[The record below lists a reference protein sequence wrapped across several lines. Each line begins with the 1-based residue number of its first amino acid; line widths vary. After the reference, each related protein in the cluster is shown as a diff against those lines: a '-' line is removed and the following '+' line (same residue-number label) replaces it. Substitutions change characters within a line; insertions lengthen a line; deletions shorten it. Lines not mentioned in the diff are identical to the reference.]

1 GRGDNNRESEYRRS
15 LASSS
20 TSSSRDDRHHRDDHS
35 RSGNVAGTTSST
47 SKFDLIQPSPTVI
60 IQSLHLEAQ
69 EKDIE
74 AILKED
80 GFVARNVSVIR
91 ERNSESRGFAFVDF
105 DNENMARDWIIKRQQ
120 KLVILGQRSV
130 LNYSRNKK
138 QQQPNQQQP
147 THVADWTCNKC
158 NGLNF
163 GSRHKFGEPFVCFKC
178 NTIRDE
184 SDVQRQD
191 QHQQNKDSSVCA
203 NPCNVLMIR
212 GMDFSTEEEKI
223 RMEVVKLTSK
233 VLYDVRLIRDKITD
247 MSRGFAFIELGT
259 TEDAQELMEVIERMD
274 PPFEIDG
281 RRITVG
287 YARNGYNAPLGGK
300 KTSTGVVSKETAAQ
314 NALAQATAAN
324 PNSTPL
330 EYSSHN
336 VTGALQ
342 NPSSTGPTDGS
353 SASTTALAIQG
364 FTYDAASGYY
374 YDSNTG
380 LYYDSSTGYYYNSTT
395 EQWLQWDGTQYHVIN
410 QDGSLAGQPSQ
421 QKQQQ
426 QHAIKQPPPPST
438 PNPAAAHQTQQQQQQ
453 HYTQQNQ
460 YSQQLQPQQLSKS
473 ISTPAQNALMIA
485 SDQHQ
490 KNQLQAGTPGQ
501 QASGESVQL
510 GFQKPKSARKIAKD
524 MERWAKKLNTQT
536 ETKKA
541 AVKQAQQE
549 LRMLEQKEE
558 ELRKKIQIGSS
569 LTESLATV
577 AKAKDGIRSLFV
589 PDNDEEGSVL
599 KLGSALQSNNQKPRS
614 SLVADYPDDDFDNDN
629 DVIDESQFVDLSK
642 MACLLCQRQLT
653 SQENLTKHL
662 TMSQLHKQNLEKYKR
677 SKKNKR

>member
-1 GRGDNNRESEYRRS
+1 MAAPGYGSRQQMHGNRGNNFNNGRFDSNQGNFRNHGNGNDHFRNDGNRRNFTNNGDPFRNNSDPYRDNEGRQGNINDPFREDNNKEHYSNHENFINDSDPYRNDGNQGNFHGNQTGNYGQEHDNRFVNTNEGHFNAQRENNFGGEDDFCHPKLRGGGRVSPRLDKPEHRSYDEVVGRDYNSRSPDRRQERRRGDYDRDYSSRRRRSRTRSRSRERNSSRSSRNRSRSRERRRERSPGYRHERDDSRDRRASRYEREGRDNGDNNRESEYRRS

-20 TSSSRDDRHHRDDHS
+20 TSLSRDDRYHRDDHS
-35 RSGNVAGTTSST
+35 RTGNVAGTTSST

-80 GFVARNVSVIR
+80 GFVAKNVSVIR

-138 QQQPNQQQP
+138 QQQPNQQQQP

-259 TEDAQELMEVIERMD
+259 TEV
-274 PPFEIDG
+274 F
-281 RRITVG
+281 
-287 YARNGYNAPLGGK
+287 
-300 KTSTGVVSKETAAQ
+300 
-314 NALAQATAAN
+314 
-324 PNSTPL
+324 
-330 EYSSHN
+330 
-336 VTGALQ
+336 
-342 NPSSTGPTDGS
+342 
-353 SASTTALAIQG
+353 
-364 FTYDAASGYY
+364 
-374 YDSNTG
+374 
-380 LYYDSSTGYYYNSTT
+380 
-395 EQWLQWDGTQYHVIN
+395 
-410 QDGSLAGQPSQ
+410 
-421 QKQQQ
+421 
-426 QHAIKQPPPPST
+426 
-438 PNPAAAHQTQQQQQQ
+438 
-453 HYTQQNQ
+453 
-460 YSQQLQPQQLSKS
+460 
-473 ISTPAQNALMIA
+473 
-485 SDQHQ
+485 
-490 KNQLQAGTPGQ
+490 
-501 QASGESVQL
+501 
-510 GFQKPKSARKIAKD
+510 
-524 MERWAKKLNTQT
+524 
-536 ETKKA
+536 
-541 AVKQAQQE
+541 
-549 LRMLEQKEE
+549 
-558 ELRKKIQIGSS
+558 
-569 LTESLATV
+569 
-577 AKAKDGIRSLFV
+577 LF
-589 PDNDEEGSVL
+589 
-599 KLGSALQSNNQKPRS
+599 
-614 SLVADYPDDDFDNDN
+614 
-629 DVIDESQFVDLSK
+629 
-642 MACLLCQRQLT
+642 
-653 SQENLTKHL
+653 
-662 TMSQLHKQNLEKYKR
+662 
-677 SKKNKR
+677 